1 MALALSTLRGTPTYG
16 KDASTGNQW
25 LSSGVLA
32 PPSATAFDLP
42 SGGTISIRVR
52 TTSTGTIVA
61 CGSDNGQSPG
71 GFWLGIQNGLAAVAP
86 GNGIGGVIIASTAA
100 INDGAWHTLTLNVT
114 STGIEFL
121 VDGSRATFKDGTPNP
136 FTGVHAPFVWGKGTV
151 AIGGLG
157 AYTQFDWAGDIDAF
171 SVVDST
177 GATIFATEFS
187 EAVIAPVAVTASSS
201 QTVAAGSSV
210 SLNATAAGGSGSYT
224 YSWAQT
230 AGTSVSLSSP
240 TAKSP
245 TFTAPAAAASLAFT
259 VTATDSSGAS
269 ATASTS
275 VSVSAPPADTTAPT
289 APTVAAKGATTSS
302 VTVSVS
308 GGTDAVGV
316 TQYRAMVAG
325 GSWQTR
331 TGAGDITLSGLSAG
345 TSYTVSAQAGDAA
358 GNWSPSATV
367 STATAAASTGG
378 GATSPP
384 ATSGDT
390 SVSPPAGPA
399 EAFVQFKHLSGA
411 SKITVVT
418 MTGSATYD
426 PATLGAT
433 PTQAAS
439 VMFVQ
444 PASGGATATVNGA
457 ALNLNTAPNARTLVQ
472 LVPTANG
479 YAPLYPTTTLVA
491 PYGARPPLAPGC
503 VRYKGATQPTDW
515 LTNDTWEQTA

>member
-1 MALALSTLRGTPTYG
+1 MALALSTLRGTPTYS

-52 TTSTGTIVA
+52 TTSTGTIVS

-187 EAVIAPVAVTASSS
+187 
-201 QTVAAGSSV
+201 
-210 SLNATAAGGSGSYT
+210 
-224 YSWAQT
+224 
-230 AGTSVSLSSP
+230 
-240 TAKSP
+240 
-245 TFTAPAAAASLAFT
+245 
-259 VTATDSSGAS
+259 D
-269 ATASTS
+269 
-275 VSVSAPPADTTAPT
+275 
-289 APTVAAKGATTSS
+289 
-302 VTVSVS
+302 
-308 GGTDAVGV
+308 
-316 TQYRAMVAG
+316 
-325 GSWQTR
+325 
-331 TGAGDITLSGLSAG
+331 
-345 TSYTVSAQAGDAA
+345 
-358 GNWSPSATV
+358 
-367 STATAAASTGG
+367 GG

-390 SVSPPAGPA
+390 SVSTPAGPA

-418 MTGSATYD
+418 MTGSATYA

>member
-1 MALALSTLRGTPTYG
+1 MALTLSTLRGTPTYG

-61 CGSDNGQSPG
+61 CGSDNGNSPG
-71 GFWLGIQNGLAAVAP
+71 GAWLGIQNGLAAVAP
-86 GNGIGGVIIASTAA
+86 GNGIGGGIIASTAA

-114 STGIEFL
+114 LTGIEFL
-121 VDGSRATFKDGTPNP
+121 IDGSRATFKDGTPNP
-136 FTGVHAPFVWGKGTV
+136 FTGVHAPFAWGKGIV

-171 SVVDST
+171 SVVDNA

-187 EAVIAPVAVTASSS
+187 EA
-201 QTVAAGSSV
+201 
-210 SLNATAAGGSGSYT
+210 
-224 YSWAQT
+224 
-230 AGTSVSLSSP
+230 
-240 TAKSP
+240 
-245 TFTAPAAAASLAFT
+245 
-259 VTATDSSGAS
+259 TAT
-269 ATASTS
+269 
-275 VSVSAPPADTTAPT
+275 PPVDTTSPT
-289 APTVAAKGATTSS
+289 APTVTAKSATTSS

-308 GGTDAVGV
+308 GGTDAIGV

-331 TGAGDITLSGLSAG
+331 VGAGDITLSGLSAG

-367 STATAAASTGG
+367 TTATTAASTGDG
-378 GATSPP
+378 TTSPP
-384 ATSGDT
+384 ATGGDT
-390 SVSPPAGPA
+390 GTSTAPSGPA
-399 EAFVQFKHLSGA
+399 EAFVQFKHLKGVGGA

-444 PASGGATATVNGA
+444 PAAGGATATVNGV
-457 ALNLNTAPNARTLVQ
+457 ALNLNPAPNARTLVQ
-472 LVPTANG
+472 LVPTASG